1 MLKHYFLII
10 MRSFKRFKGTFFINL
25 IGLSTGLACALLIYL
40 WVNSELNVDKWNKND
55 DRLYQVMEN
64 NKNSN
69 GIATGENTPDKL
81 AQALADEMPEVQY
94 STFVTPSEWFG
105 NFTISNGNKHIKA
118 TGQFAGKDFFNVFSY
133 NLLQGNSNQ
142 VLSGDNSI
150 VISKNLARKIFGTSK
165 NAVGKSIEW
174 QLLGFKMQA
183 MVSGVF
189 KGIPDNSTE
198 NFEFVLT
205 WEEWVK
211 LSQYAHRDIQWGNSG
226 PYAYVLLK
234 KGTNAKDF
242 EKKIAGFV
250 KTKVPSSNTTL
261 FIRRYSDSYLY
272 NKYENGMQSGGRIEY
287 VKLFSLIALFILLI
301 ACINFMNLSTAKASG
316 RMKEIGIKK
325 TIGAS
330 RKSLIIQY
338 INESTLMAFISLFIA
353 LAMIEF
359 ILPEFNAL
367 TGKDLSLSLNANE
380 VLLIIGITLL
390 TGLIAGS
397 YPALYLSGFSPAAV
411 LKSKTKSSIGEIWVR
426 KGLVVFQFTLSV
438 ILITAVVVVYE
449 QMQFI
454 QTKNLGYNKDNV
466 IYFNIEGNV
475 ANHLDSFLSEMRSIP
490 GVVNASSMSQSIIGI
505 DNGTYGLNW
514 HGKTAGTSIRF
525 LVGDVNYDLLKTLG
539 IQLKEG
545 RSFSRNYGADSSAII
560 FNEAAISIMGL
571 KNPIGKTVNLWGK
584 QRHIIGVT
592 PNFNFESLHEQV
604 KPLFF
609 ILNPKN
615 SLVVMAKIKAGM
627 EKGTLDRLGKFY
639 SDFNPGFSFDYKF
652 LDKEYQKLYASEQRV
667 SILSRYFAGMAI
679 IISCLGLFGL
689 SAFTAEKRSKE
700 IGIRKVLGSSS
711 LGIVYLL
718 SKDFTKL
725 VITSVIIALPL
736 SYLAASYW
744 LNSFAYRIKLE
755 PWYFIGVA
763 LTALLITWLTVGS
776 QAIKAAI
783 ANPVKSLRYE

>member
-1 MLKHYFLII
+1 MLKHNLLII
-10 MRSFKRFKGTFFINL
+10 LRNFRRSKSSFFINL
-25 IGLSTGLACALLIYL
+25 IGLSTGLACTLLIYL
-40 WVNSELNVDKWNKND
+40 WVNSELNVDKWNQND
-55 DRLYQVMEN
+55 SRLYQVMTN
-64 NKNSN
+64 NKNSD
-69 GIATGENTPDKL
+69 GIQTTDNTPDKL
-81 AQALADEMPEVQY
+81 AQVLADEMPEVQY
-94 STFVTPSEWFG
+94 SAFVAPSVWFG
-105 NFTISNGNKHIKA
+105 NFTLSDGAKNIKA
-118 TGQFAGKDFFNVFSY
+118 MGQFAGKDFFNVFSY

-150 VISKNLARKIFGTSK
+150 VISKNLAKKIFGTSK
-165 NAVGKSIEW
+165 DAIGKSVEC

-189 KGIPDNSTE
+189 KGIPDKSTE

-205 WEEWVK
+205 WGAWIKFCNYV
-211 LSQYAHRDIQWGNSG
+211 HRNIQWDSPG
-226 PYAYVLLK
+226 PYTYVLLK

-242 EKKIAGFV
+242 EKKIAGFI
-250 KTKVPSSNTTL
+250 KTKVPGSNITL

-338 INESTLMAFISLFIA
+338 VCESALMAFISLFIA
-353 LAMIEF
+353 LALIEF
-359 ILPEFNAL
+359 VLPQFNTL
-367 TGKDLSLSLNANE
+367 TGKHLSLSLNTNE
-380 VLLIIGITLL
+380 ILFIFGITLL

-397 YPALYLSGFSPAAV
+397 YPALYLSGFSPALV
-411 LKSKTKSSIGEIWVR
+411 LKSKMKSSIGELWVR
-426 KGLVVFQFTLSV
+426 KGLVIFQFTLSV
-438 ILITAVVVVYE
+438 VLITAVVIVYK

-466 IYFNIEGNV
+466 IYFNIEGKV
-475 ANHLDSFLSEMRSIP
+475 ASHLDSFLSEIRNIP
-490 GVVNASSMSQSIIGI
+490 GVLNVSSTSQNIIGLSSS
-505 DNGTYGLNW
+505 TYGLNW
-514 HGKTAGTSIRF
+514 KGKTPGTSINF
-525 LVGDVNYDLLKTLG
+525 FVESVNYDFLKTLD

-560 FNEAAISIMGL
+560 FNEAAINIMGL
-571 KNPIGKTVNLWGK
+571 KDPIGKTVNLWGK
-584 QRHIIGVT
+584 QRQIIGIT

-609 ILNPKN
+609 ILQPQNF
-615 SLVVMAKIKAGM
+615 LVVMAKIKAGM
-627 EKGTLDRLGKFY
+627 EKETLDKVSKFY
-639 SDFNPGFSFDYKF
+639 SGFNPGFSFNYKF
-652 LDKEYQKLYASEQRV
+652 LDKDYQALYISEQRV
-667 SILSRYFAGMAI
+667 SVLSRYFAGMAI

-689 SAFTAEKRSKE
+689 SAFSAERRGKE

-725 VITSVIIALPL
+725 VIMSVIIALPL

-744 LNSFAYRIKLE
+744 LDSFAFRIKLE
-755 PWYFIGVA
+755 PWYFVGVA
-763 LTALLITWLTVGS
+763 LTALLITWFTVGS
-776 QAIKAAI
+776 QAIKAAT

>member
-1 MLKHYFLII
+1 MLKHYLLII
-10 MRSFKRFKGTFFINL
+10 LRNFRRSKSSFFINL

-40 WVNSELNVDKWNKND
+40 WVNSELNVNKWNKND
-55 DRLYQVMEN
+55 SRLYQVMEN

-69 GIATGENTPDKL
+69 GITTDESTPDQL
-81 AQALADEMPEVQY
+81 AQALADEMPEVKY
-94 STFVTPSEWFG
+94 STFVAPSVWFG
-105 NFTISNGNKHIKA
+105 NFTLSDGAKNIKA
-118 TGQFAGKDFFNVFSY
+118 MGQFAGKNYFNVFSY

-150 VISKNLARKIFGTSK
+150 VISKNLAQKIFNTSD
-165 NAVGKSIEW
+165 NVVGKTIEW
-174 QLLGFKMQA
+174 QILGYKQHA
-183 MVSGVF
+183 MVTGVYD
-189 KGIPDNSTE
+189 KIPDNSTE

-205 WEEWVK
+205 WDEWIK
-211 LSQYAHRDIQWGNSG
+211 LANYVHRNIQWGNTG
-226 PYAYVLLK
+226 PRTYILLK
-234 KGTNAKDF
+234 EGVNTKEFDS
-242 EKKIAGFV
+242 KIAGFI
-250 KTKVPSSNTTL
+250 KTKISDSNTTL
-261 FIRRYSDSYLY
+261 FIRHYSDSYLY
-272 NKYENGMQSGGRIEY
+272 NKYENGVQSGGRIEY

-338 INESTLMAFISLFIA
+338 VSESTLMVFISLFIA

-359 ILPEFNAL
+359 VLPQFNAL
-367 TGKDLSLSLNANE
+367 TGKDLSLSFSASE
-380 VLLIIGITLL
+380 IFFIIGITLL

-397 YPALYLSGFSPAAV
+397 YPALYLSGFSPTLV
-411 LKSKTKSSIGEIWVR
+411 LKSKMKSSIGELWVR
-426 KGLVVFQFTLSV
+426 KGLVIFQFTLSV
-438 ILITAVVVVYE
+438 MLITAVVIVYK

-466 IYFNIEGNV
+466 IYFDIEGNV
-475 ANHLDSFLSEMRSIP
+475 ATHLDNFLSQIRAIP
-490 GVVNASSMSQSIIGI
+490 GIVDASSTSENIIGL
-505 DNGTYGLNW
+505 NSGTDDINW
-514 HGKTAGTSIRF
+514 PGKTPGTRIRF
-525 LVGDVNYDLLKTLG
+525 LTSSVNYNFLKTLG

-545 RSFSRNYGADSSAII
+545 RCFSKDFGADSSAII
-560 FNEAAISIMGL
+560 FNEAAINIMGL
-571 KNPIGKTVNLWGK
+571 KDPIGKTVNLWGK
-584 QRHIIGVT
+584 QRQVIGVT
-592 PNFNFESLHEQV
+592 SNFNFESLHEQV

-615 SLVVMAKIKAGM
+615 SLVVMAKIKAGL
-627 EKGTLDRLGKFY
+627 EKETLDKVSKFY

-652 LDKEYQKLYASEQRV
+652 LDKDYQALYISEQRV
-667 SILSRYFAGMAI
+667 SVLSRYFAGMAI

-689 SAFTAEKRSKE
+689 SAFTAERRSKE

-725 VITSVIIALPL
+725 IITSVIIALPL

-744 LNSFAYRIKLE
+744 LDSFAYRIKLE
-755 PWYFIGVA
+755 PWYFAGVA
-763 LTALLITWLTVGS
+763 LTALLITWFTVGS
-776 QAIKAAI
+776 QAIKAAT